1 MQADTRAAAMAD
13 LAAFRA
19 YGSLF
24 ADDRE
29 GGLNA
34 IRAEARR
41 MQERV
46 TFEKEIRLAMQH
58 KEAEERDPDDPEE
71 DVEDPDEWWRL
82 LQDGGEQERYVPESI
97 LSQNYT
103 PLQANRLMH
112 AFMPT
117 TGQPEELGHLL
128 ACKADPNSPPTLPG
142 GMSPLYKVNV
152 FALDADVKAMRRA
165 LFIYGATESL
175 EEKQRMA
182 ERPTTSDATRKLH
195 AFRPIAESVA
205 PLKSLLEESG
215 SSGRIRR
222 SQPWPACCQCG

>member
-1 MQADTRAAAMAD
+1 MTD
-13 LAAFRA
+13 LASFRA
-19 YGSLF
+19 YGALF

-46 TFEKEIRLAMQH
+46 TFEKEIRLAMDREQ
-58 KEAEERDPDDPEE
+58 KEAGERDPEDPEE

-82 LQDGGEQERYVPESI
+82 LQDGGEQERYTPESI
-97 LSQNYT
+97 LSQSYT

-128 ACKADPNSPPTLPG
+128 SCKADPNSPPTLA
-142 GMSPLYKVNV
+142 MSPLYKVNV
-152 FALDADVKAMRRA
+152 FALDADVDRMREI
-165 LFIYGATESL
+165 LFMYGATESL

-205 PLKSLLEESG
+205 TLKSLLEEKADPNG
-215 SSGRIRR
+215 LKLLPPGHIIPL
-222 SQPWPACCQCG
+222 QNVYLNA

>member
-1 MQADTRAAAMAD
+1 MTKAALANQGATRAAALED
-13 LAAFRA
+13 LASFRA
-19 YGSLF
+19 YGALF

-46 TFEKEIRLAMQH
+46 TFE
-58 KEAEERDPDDPEE
+58 ERDPDDPEE
-71 DVEDPDEWWRL
+71 GVEDPDEWWRL
-82 LQDGGEQERYVPESI
+82 LQDGGEQESYAPESI

-152 FALDADVKAMRRA
+152 FALDADVEAMRRV
-165 LFIYGATESL
+165 LFLYGATESL

-205 PLKSLLEESG
+205 TLKSLLEEKADPNG
-215 SSGRIRR
+215 MKPLPPGHIIPL
-222 SQPWPACCQCG
+222 QNVYLNA

>member
-1 MQADTRAAAMAD
+1 MAD
-13 LAAFRA
+13 LASFQACGA
-19 YGSLF
+19 LF

-46 TFEKEIRLAMQH
+46 TFEKEIRLAMQQ
-58 KEAEERDPDDPEE
+58 KETEEVDPQDPEE

-117 TGQPEELGHLL
+117 TGQPQELGHLL
-128 ACKADPNSPPTLPG
+128 SCKADPNSLPTLA
-142 GMSPLYKVNV
+142 MSPLYKVNV
-152 FALDADVKAMRRA
+152 FALDADVDRMREI
-165 LFIYGATESL
+165 LFMYGATESL
-175 EEKQRMA
+175 EEKQRLA
-182 ERPTTSDATRKLH
+182 ERCTINDATRKLH

-205 PLKSLLEESG
+205 TLKSLLEEKANPNGMKLLPPGHIIPFRTS
-215 SSGRIRR
+215 
-222 SQPWPACCQCG
+222 A